1 MSKSVYTSEI
11 FFNVSLLVESEY
23 WATEPFGSPTDAS
36 KALTLSPFD
45 KIKALT
51 LSLNWLTSCFAI
63 DNLLNR

>member
-23 WATEPFGSPTDAS
+23 LATEPFGSPTDAQS
-36 KALTLSPFD
+36 LLTLSPFD

-51 LSLNWLTSCFAI
+51 LSLN
-63 DNLLNR
+63 